1 MNTTL
6 NKIYAHNPCADGWKK
21 LLSSLGKT
29 TADDE
34 PVSIEYIIDSNG
46 LSDALWALRAVD
58 GIERESRLLACD
70 YAERVLPIWYDKY
83 PADHRPAEAI
93 RVARLYANNNAT
105 EDDLLAAGA
114 AAQDAAQ
121 AAAGDA
127 AQAAAGAVAG
137 AAAGAAAGVAA
148 GVFAGA
154 AAGAAA
160 RAAARAA
167 AWAAAWA
174 DRAAW
179 AAAWAAE
186 CEWQDIKLRQML
198 RGKIYRVTET
208 EGS

>member
-105 EDDLLAAGA
+105 EDDLLAAQVAAGAAVGA
-114 AAQDAAQ
+114 AAQDAAR
-121 AAAGDA
+121 AAAWAA
-127 AQAAAGAVAG
+127 AQD
-137 AAAGAAAGVAA
+137 
-148 GVFAGA
+148 
-154 AAGAAA
+154 
-160 RAAARAA
+160 AARAA

-174 DRAAW
+174 AAQ
-179 AAAWAAE
+179 AVAGAAE
-186 CEWQDIKLRQML
+186 CDWQENRLRQML